1 MPKYEMLPY
10 RLLYYKTNSNL
21 IHSALKRLTDRLRTV
36 TLLAVINSSIYSF
49 MWQML
54 VAYILSA
61 G

>member
-1 MPKYEMLPY
+1 MPPY
-10 RLLYYKTNSNL
+10 RLLYYKANYNL
-21 IHSALKRLTDRLRTV
+21 IHSALKVLVDKLTTV

-54 VAYILSA
+54 VAYVLSA